1 MSSSSTSLIEK
12 LRNKPKAKQ
21 KERFRVGIKGAPK
34 EKVQIRTKIVN
45 KLDEG
50 IVSNREELL
59 EKFKTS
65 KAIVSKVTLRDSA
78 PVSQRP
84 SVPETK
90 KSTKPS
96 KTVTGSTTTKVKRK
110 KGKKLKLVGITK
122 GTVSTPSNV
131 SLDKPKRKLTLIRKT
146 KQPDLSVIAELDEED
161 VIEGVLI
168 DPKRLPSNE
177 PSVNIR
183 ASSYYLNNREIFM
196 TFINSLFSQYR
207 DDLLDDAADVS
218 CEARKESTEFSLLTH
233 QRIVRDYLNL
243 YTPYRG
249 LLLYHGLGSG
259 KTCSSIAIAEG
270 MKTAKNVIVMTPASL
285 RRNYIEELKKC
296 GDSLYKKNQYW
307 EFISTGTT
315 ETNMALAQ
323 DLSSVLSLSVKWIK
337 KNRGAWLVD
346 VRKPSNYESLSTD
359 DRINLDNQL
368 NEMIRDKYQFINYNG
383 LRNDTLDQHTANG
396 DINLFDNKV
405 VIIDEAHNFVSR
417 IVNKM
422 GKQESISQRLYEY
435 LMMAENCRIV
445 LLTGTPIINYPN
457 EIGILFNI
465 LRGYIKTFTVPVNVK
480 SESRVDL
487 DRIKSLI
494 ATNKDLSGII
504 DFIEYKPASKQ
515 IVFTRNPFGFANI
528 YNKKKYDGVATIGE
542 RGELN
547 DNDLIT
553 TLAKVLGG
561 NGVEILRHGIKID
574 LYKSLPDDL
583 DQFKSMFIEA
593 DGSMK
598 NSGLFKRRILGLSS
612 YFKSA
617 QETLMPEFDK
627 DKNIHV
633 IKIDMSQYQFGIYES
648 ARVAERKQETSNKKK
663 KKRKGPDGELYDD
676 SVSTYRIFSRAFC
689 NFVFPRPIGRPM
701 PGNEAIIMAAEEFG
715 EAMQKIINDAAKNKL
730 DEDELDAATTEER
743 LANVDGRYTEDD
755 RKDLESGKKDLQN
768 RYQQSILQAMSELK
782 ENADFYLTPEG
793 KDGSGG
799 LAIYSPKFLHILE
812 NIVDPEHVGLHLI
825 YSQFRTIEGVG
836 VLKLVLEANGF
847 VQFKLKKSSNGNWE
861 INIKDEDKGKPTFAL
876 YTGTEDQEE
885 KELIRNI
892 FNGTWEYVPNNIVT
906 ELNKI
911 SSNNLMGEVIKV
923 FMITASG
930 AEGISLRNT
939 RYVHVVEP
947 YWHPV
952 RMEQVI
958 GRARRICSHEDLP
971 AELRTVDVFLYLM
984 TFSEEQLTS
993 DESIELR
1000 LKDKGK
1006 LTERP
1011 LTSDEALYEISNIK
1025 SDINGNLLNAIKE
1038 SAMDCSL
1045 HSRADSKEPIV
1056 CYSFGRPS
1064 REKFAYYPALEREE
1078 KDVVAKINVEKI
1090 TWKAKE
1096 VTISGKK
1103 YAYRKETGEVYD
1115 LDSYKQAIRVPGAQP
1130 LLKGRLEKDVNK
1142 KLKFIRV

>member
-21 KERFRVGIKGAPK
+21 KERVRVGIKGAPK
-34 EKVQIRTKIVN
+34 EQVKIRTKIVN

-50 IVSNREELL
+50 IVPDRETLL

-65 KAIVSKVTLRDSA
+65 KAVVKKVTVQDAA

-84 SVPETK
+84 PISESIKSK
-90 KSTKPS
+90 KVS

-122 GTVSTPSNV
+122 GTVSTPSGV
-131 SLDKPKRKLTLIRKT
+131 SSKGKKKLTLVRKT
-146 KQPDLSVIAELDEED
+146 KKPDLSVIAEVPEEE

-168 DPKRLPSNE
+168 DAKRLPK
-177 PSVNIR
+177 PDVPVNIR

-207 DDLLDDAADVS
+207 DDLLDDAANVS
-218 CEARKESTEFSLLTH
+218 CESRKESTEFSLLTH

-307 EFISTGTT
+307 EFVSTGTT

-323 DLSSVLSLSVKWIK
+323 DLSTVLSLSVKWIK

-422 GKQESISQRLYEY
+422 GKPESLSQRLYEY

-480 SESRVDL
+480 SQTRVDL
-487 DRIKSLI
+487 DAIKTLLAS
-494 ATNKDLSGII
+494 NRELSNLI

-542 RGELN
+542 RGEVS

-553 TLAKVLGG
+553 TMAKVLGG
-561 NGVEILRHGIKID
+561 NGIEVLRHGIKVD
-574 LYKSLPDDL
+574 LFKALPDQL
-583 DQFKSMFIEA
+583 DQFQSMFIEA
-593 DGSMK
+593 DGNLK
-598 NSGLFKRRILGLSS
+598 NANLFKRRIIGLAS

-617 QETLMPEFDK
+617 QETLMPEFDF
-627 DKNIHV
+627 DKNMHV
-633 IKIDMSQYQFGIYES
+633 IRIDMSQYQFGIYEA
-648 ARVAERKQETSNKKK
+648 ARAAERKQETSNKRKK
-663 KKRKGPDGELYDD
+663 KKKGPDGELYDD

-701 PGNEAIIMAAEEFG
+701 PGAEAVQMAAEEFSEG
-715 EAMQKIINDAAKNKL
+715 MKKIIDDVAKNKL
-730 DEDELDAATTEER
+730 DEDELDAATADER
-743 LANVDGRYTEDD
+743 IANVDGRYTEDD

-768 RYQQSILQAMSELK
+768 RYQQSILRAMSELK
-782 ENADFYLTPEG
+782 DNEEFYLTPEG

-847 VQFKLKKSSNGNWE
+847 AQFKLKKGSNGNWE
-861 INIKDEDKGKPTFAL
+861 INIKEEDKGKPTFAL

-971 AELRTVDVFLYLM
+971 VELRTVDVFLYLM

-1011 LTSDEALYEISNIK
+1011 LTSDEALFEISNIK
-1025 SDINGNLLNAIKE
+1025 SDINGNLLTAIKE
-1038 SAMDCSL
+1038 SSMDCSL
-1045 HSRADSKEPIV
+1045 HSKADSKEPIV

-1064 REKFAYYPALEREE
+1064 EDKFAYYPALEREE
-1078 KDVVAKINVEKI
+1078 KDVVAKINIEKI

-1130 LLKGRLEKDVNK
+1130 LLKGKLQKDAK
-1142 KLKFIRV
+1142 GKLKFIKV

>member
-21 KERFRVGIKGAPK
+21 KERVRVGIKGAPK
-34 EKVQIRTKIVN
+34 EQVKIRTKIVN

-50 IVSNREELL
+50 IVPDRETLL

-65 KAIVSKVTLRDSA
+65 KAVVKKVTVQDAA

-84 SVPETK
+84 PISESIKSK
-90 KSTKPS
+90 KVS

-122 GTVSTPSNV
+122 GTVSTPSGV
-131 SLDKPKRKLTLIRKT
+131 SSKGKKKLTLVRKT
-146 KQPDLSVIAELDEED
+146 KKPDLSVIAEVPEEE

-168 DPKRLPSNE
+168 DAKRLPK
-177 PSVNIR
+177 PDVPVNIR

-207 DDLLDDAADVS
+207 DDLLDDAANVS
-218 CEARKESTEFSLLTH
+218 CESRKESTEFSLLTH

-307 EFISTGTT
+307 EFVSTGTT

-323 DLSSVLSLSVKWIK
+323 DLSTVLSLSVKWIK

-422 GKQESISQRLYEY
+422 GKPESLSQRLYEY

-480 SESRVDL
+480 SQTRVDL
-487 DRIKSLI
+487 DAIKTLLAS
-494 ATNKDLSGII
+494 NRELSNLI

-542 RGELN
+542 RGEVS

-553 TLAKVLGG
+553 TMAKVLGG
-561 NGVEILRHGIKID
+561 NGIEVLRHGIKVD
-574 LYKSLPDDL
+574 LFKALPDQL
-583 DQFKSMFIEA
+583 DQFQSMFIEA
-593 DGSMK
+593 DGNLK
-598 NSGLFKRRILGLSS
+598 NANLFKRRIIGLAS

-617 QETLMPEFDK
+617 QETLMPEFDF
-627 DKNIHV
+627 DKNMHV
-633 IKIDMSQYQFGIYES
+633 IRIDMSQYQFGIYEA
-648 ARVAERKQETSNKKK
+648 ARAAERKQETSNKRKK
-663 KKRKGPDGELYDD
+663 KKKGPDGELYDD

-701 PGNEAIIMAAEEFG
+701 PGNEAIIMAAEEFS
-715 EAMQKIINDAAKNKL
+715 ESMKKIIDDVAKNKL
-730 DEDELDAATTEER
+730 DEDELDAATADER
-743 LANVDGRYTEDD
+743 IANVDGRYTEDD

-768 RYQQSILQAMSELK
+768 RYQQSILRAMSELK
-782 ENADFYLTPEG
+782 DNEEFYLTPEG

-847 VQFKLKKSSNGNWE
+847 AQFKLKKGSNGNWE
-861 INIKDEDKGKPTFAL
+861 INIKEEDKGKPTFAL

-971 AELRTVDVFLYLM
+971 VELRTVDVFLYLM

-1011 LTSDEALYEISNIK
+1011 LTSDEALFEISNIK
-1025 SDINGNLLNAIKE
+1025 SDINGNLLTAIKE
-1038 SAMDCSL
+1038 SSMDCSL
-1045 HSRADSKEPIV
+1045 HSKADSKEPIV

-1064 REKFAYYPALEREE
+1064 EDKFAYYPALEREE
-1078 KDVVAKINVEKI
+1078 KDVVAKINIEKI

-1130 LLKGRLEKDVNK
+1130 LLKGKLQKDAK
-1142 KLKFIRV
+1142 GKLKFIKV

>member
-21 KERFRVGIKGAPK
+21 KERVRVGIKGAPK
-34 EKVQIRTKIVN
+34 EQVKIRTKIVN

-50 IVSNREELL
+50 IVPDRETLL

-65 KAIVSKVTLRDSA
+65 KAVVKKVTVQDAA

-84 SVPETK
+84 PISESIKSK
-90 KSTKPS
+90 KVS

-122 GTVSTPSNV
+122 GTVSTPSGV
-131 SLDKPKRKLTLIRKT
+131 SSKGKKKLTLVRKT
-146 KQPDLSVIAELDEED
+146 KKPDLSVIAEVPEEE

-168 DPKRLPSNE
+168 DAKRLPK
-177 PSVNIR
+177 PDVPVNIR

-207 DDLLDDAADVS
+207 DDLLDDAANVS
-218 CEARKESTEFSLLTH
+218 CESRKESTEFSLLTH

-307 EFISTGTT
+307 EFVSTGTT

-323 DLSSVLSLSVKWIK
+323 DLSTVLSLSVKWIK

-422 GKQESISQRLYEY
+422 GKPESLSQRLYEY

-480 SESRVDL
+480 SQTRVDL
-487 DRIKSLI
+487 DAIKTLLAS
-494 ATNKDLSGII
+494 NRELSNLI

-528 YNKKKYDGVATIGE
+528 YNRKKYDGVATIGE
-542 RGELN
+542 RGEVS

-553 TLAKVLGG
+553 TMAKVLGG
-561 NGVEILRHGIKID
+561 NGIEVLRHGIKVD
-574 LYKSLPDDL
+574 LFKALPDQL
-583 DQFKSMFIEA
+583 DQFQSMFIEA
-593 DGSMK
+593 DGNLK
-598 NSGLFKRRILGLSS
+598 NANLFKRRIIGLAS

-617 QETLMPEFDK
+617 QETLMPEFDM
-627 DKNIHV
+627 DKNMHV
-633 IKIDMSQYQFGIYES
+633 IRIDMSQYQFGIYEA
-648 ARVAERKQETSNKKK
+648 ARAAERKQETSNKRKK
-663 KKRKGPDGELYDD
+663 KKKGPDGELYDD

-701 PGNEAIIMAAEEFG
+701 PGNEAIIMAAEEFS
-715 EAMQKIINDAAKNKL
+715 ESMKKIIDDVAKNKL
-730 DEDELDAATTEER
+730 DEDELDAATADER
-743 LANVDGRYTEDD
+743 IANVDGRYTEDD

-768 RYQQSILQAMSELK
+768 RYQQSILRAMSELK
-782 ENADFYLTPEG
+782 DNEEFYLTPEG

-847 VQFKLKKSSNGNWE
+847 AQFKLKKASNGNWE
-861 INIKDEDKGKPTFAL
+861 INIKEEDKGKPTFAL

-971 AELRTVDVFLYLM
+971 VELRTVDVFLYLM

-1011 LTSDEALYEISNIK
+1011 LTSDEALFEISNIK

-1038 SAMDCSL
+1038 SSMDCSL

-1064 REKFAYYPALEREE
+1064 EDKFAYYPALEREE
-1078 KDVVAKINVEKI
+1078 KDVVAKINIEKI

-1130 LLKGRLEKDVNK
+1130 LLKGKLQKDAK
-1142 KLKFIRV
+1142 GKLKFIRV